1 MENEYKIRIGNNYNY
16 IDILLYN
23 VIYHSYVV
31 VELKVTELKKEHI
44 GQVMIYMNY
53 IDENIKQISDNK
65 TIGLIVVKENN
76 NYIIKYSSDN
86 RIKSV
91 EYKII

>member
-1 MENEYKIRIGNNYNY
+1 
-16 IDILLYN
+16 
-23 VIYHSYVV
+23 
-31 VELKVTELKKEHI
+31 
-44 GQVMIYMNY
+44 MIYMNY